1 MITAGFRPELLALRW
16 ICNHT
21 HSGAFPRAA
30 QEGTSAGIS
39 RVKVPVM
46 PPPPWR
52 VSLAYFP
59 PSLPMFVIIPES
71 SGLSTPAEAGVEKAV
86 ELREPTAMATAAAA

>member
-1 MITAGFRPELLALRW
+1 MITAGFRPELLALRRTY
-16 ICNHT
+16 NHP

-30 QEGTSAGIS
+30 QEGTSAGVS
-39 RVKVPVM
+39 RAEFPVT
-46 PPPPWR
+46 PLPPWR

-71 SGLSTPAEAGVEKAV
+71 SGLSTPAEAGVEEAA
-86 ELREPTAMATAAAA
+86 ELQESTAMAIAAAA